1 MADEKS
7 PKVPAKKSGR
17 TWRRIYYLFVLIV
30 IVVVGLYFTGHL
42 PGTGGKSGSTS
53 TTAAPP
59 VGAGYLAI
67 TSSSVIFI
75 QWNQAGTTATGVAQ
89 IANVQGH
96 APSET
101 IAVKTA
107 TATGQ
112 LIGSNAS
119 VNFEGVTEVF
129 GTTSGGGFVLDFP
142 QPDGSLAPVT
152 FRRASA
158 QDYNDALA
166 ALRDQVNRA
175 NAAAPSTTA
184 TS

>member
-1 MADEKS
+1 MAEEKS
-7 PKVPAKKSGR
+7 PKTPAKKSGR
-17 TWRRIYYLFVLIV
+17 TWRWIYYIFVLIV

-42 PGTGGKSGSTS
+42 PGTGGKNGSTS

-59 VGAGYLAI
+59 VGSGYLAT

-75 QWNQAGTTATGVAQ
+75 QWNQVGATGTGVAQ

-96 APSET
+96 APSQT
-101 IAVKTA
+101 IAVKTT
-107 TATGQ
+107 TAIGQ
-112 LIGSNAS
+112 INGSNVS

-158 QDYNDALA
+158 QDYNNALA
-166 ALRDQVNRA
+166 ALKSQVNSA